1 MGQGVTG
8 GWEEGGGGKG
18 MQLPSQTGGSQNEL
32 NGLTAQKIW
41 TTSNSE
47 MHTETERDKII
58 SFIKHIPSDE
68 DSTFSL
74 VKHQPCCPV
83 TNNIGAFSVN
93 DLNS

>member
-1 MGQGVTG
+1 
-8 GWEEGGGGKG
+8 
-18 MQLPSQTGGSQNEL
+18 
-32 NGLTAQKIW
+32 
-41 TTSNSE
+41 

-83 TNNIGAFSVN
+83 TNNIDAFSVN